1 MCEPNLKQHP
11 EFDLQ
16 RLDTVLRDAD
26 IVLVLVDDH
35 RLFRK
40 LTAAQ
45 LQEKIVIDTRGVVR

>member
-1 MCEPNLKQHP
+1 MCEPNLKQYP

-45 LQEKIVIDTRGVVR
+45 LQEKIVIDTRGVV